1 MEFHY
6 KPQTFLSGYMSTV
19 RNSIITVSLG
29 IGVYGFSKNFKKS
42 SKITMKLLS
51 VLIYLFSIGL
61 LYNTNVLL
69 KKYLDNF
76 PNDKLEYTPSYFD
89 FNIWKRFEILSWYL
103 LIIYITF
110 VLLGSYSLL
119 KDFI

>member
-6 KPQTFLSGYMSTV
+6 KPQTFISSYMSTV

-29 IGVYGFSKNFKKS
+29 IGVYGFSKNFKKT
-42 SKITMKLLS
+42 SKITMKILS

-61 LYNTNVLL
+61 LYNVNILL

-76 PNDKLEYTPSYFD
+76 SNDKLESTPSYFD
-89 FNIWKRFEILSWYL
+89 FNIWRRFEILSWYL
-103 LIIYITF
+103 LLIYIIF
-110 VLLGSYSLL
+110 AILGSYSLL
-119 KDFI
+119 KYLI